1 MQEDTPR
8 RQRRAILRRQKIQ
21 GGRRGRGR
29 SEENLLVAQSNLSAT
44 YRAFGREE
52 EALRVRKDVYSGYL
66 KLQGEEQA
74 ITLLAATNYADS
86 LVNLKRFEEA
96 KTLLCK
102 TIPVARRVL
111 GECHDLTLRMRWFYG
126 QVLCCSGPSL
136 DDLREAVETLDDTDR
151 TARRVLG
158 GAHPLTGEIELSLQ
172 QARAV
177 LRAHETLRPG
187 NA

>member
-1 MQEDTPR
+1 MR
-8 RQRRAILRRQKIQ
+8 RDI
-21 GGRRGRGR
+21 
-29 SEENLLVAQSNLSAT
+29 
-44 YRAFGREE
+44 
-52 EALRVRKDVYSGYL
+52 YSGRL
-66 KLQGEEQA
+66 KLNGKEHIE
-74 ITLLAATNYADS
+74 TFRATSNYALS
-86 LVNLKRFEEA
+86 LLQLQRYQELKP
-96 KTLLCK
+96 LLRK
-102 TIPVARRVL
+102 TIPGARRVL
-111 GECHDLTLRMRWFYG
+111 GDSHDLTLRMRWFYG